1 MYSIDDMLRTARGF
15 VRSFMASGGVQT
27 RDGDRAEATANLYWE
42 RWGNAV
48 DGLTPA
54 RLRSILQ
61 AADDGDI
68 LRQHLLFADMEDRCD
83 HLAAELSKRKR
94 ALLTLDWEILPG
106 RAADAKA
113 QRVADAVRE
122 QFDALAN
129 IEDLMLDMADGI
141 GHGFAALEIQWGR
154 EGRTHLP
161 QAFHFRPQAWFQTAP
176 EDRNTLRLRDGTA
189 QGATLQPFGWVLHT
203 HRSRSGWLPRA
214 GLFRV
219 LAWSYLIRAYALA
232 ANASYVE
239 VHGLPFRLGKYPQ
252 GSNEEDKAALRRA
265 LQCLGRDASGIIP
278 QGMDIIFQTPANS
291 THDHFGTLM
300 ARCEQGMSK
309 AILGGTLTSQA
320 DGKTST
326 NALGNIH
333 NEMRHDLLVS
343 DALQIAGTLSRQ
355 VLAPLAILNEG
366 VADARLLPWF
376 RFDTREAEDL
386 STYADALPKLAGV
399 MRIPARWA
407 HEKLKIPQPEGDEEV
422 LRVPGALGGP
432 RDANAGPG
440 PEGGAPTDQGTDQGT
455 GQGADAGAGEGAA
468 LTAAL
473 AAGHDADPEPDA
485 DFPDQQAVDAIDLP
499 DATLQAAMEEL
510 LAPLMAE
517 LQQGTEP
524 GELLARLGELYPTMP
539 GRNLEELLARA
550 LFVSEVWGRVSAAG
564 E

>member
-15 VRSFMASGGVQT
+15 VRSFLASGGVQT

-176 EDRNTLRLRDGTA
+176 EDRNALRLRDGTA
-189 QGATLQPFGWVLHT
+189 EGATLQPFGWVLHT

-291 THDHFGTLM
+291 THDHFGTLI

-326 NALGNIH
+326 NALGAVH
-333 NEMRHDLLVS
+333 NEMRHELLTS
-343 DALQIAGTLSRQ
+343 DALQIAGTLTRQ

-386 STYADALPKLAGV
+386 ATYADALPKLASV
-399 MRIPARWA
+399 MRIPSGWA
-407 HEKLKIPQPEGDEEV
+407 HEKLKIPQAEGEEDV
-422 LRVPGALGGP
+422 LRVLAEVPSAPGKEAAATVL
-432 RDANAGPG
+432 
-440 PEGGAPTDQGTDQGT
+440 
-455 GQGADAGAGEGAA
+455 AA
-468 LTAAL
+468 LTTKDEAESGDAAY
-473 AAGHDADPEPDA
+473 
-485 DFPDQQAVDAIDLP
+485 PDQTAIDAIDIP

-510 LAPLMAE
+510 LAPLMEE
-517 LQQGTEP
+517 LQGGMEP
-524 GELLARLGELYPTMP
+524 GELLARLGELHPQMES
-539 GRNLEELLARA
+539 RKLEELLARA